1 MNFSPVLSRDF
12 LRLGRFSVLLAPA
25 DRSGVWKQN
34 YPRKISTQKVRIIK
48 FNFYF
53 YEVWV
58 KAYFGVILS
67 LAIATN
73 KISSL
78 GISDFFFFGP
88 DWLRFSFKLLHTLP
102 FDHSNKSSPMLFG
115 FHLEEAFSPW
125 YFNLCSISILISAK
139 SAKST
144 WRPYLQSQ
152 HEAFSCQRPRRWWRH
167 IVSKRKNMADPLY
180 CICRQTYDPSQF
192 MIQCDSCEEWY
203 HGRLAWLLLKLSVLK
218 NW

>member
-12 LRLGRFSVLLAPA
+12 LRLGRFSDLLAPA

-78 GISDFFFFGP
+78 GLSDFFF
-88 DWLRFSFKLLHTLP
+88 
-102 FDHSNKSSPMLFG
+102 
-115 FHLEEAFSPW
+115 
-125 YFNLCSISILISAK
+125 SA
-139 SAKST
+139 
-144 WRPYLQSQ
+144 
-152 HEAFSCQRPRRWWRH
+152 
-167 IVSKRKNMADPLY
+167 
-180 CICRQTYDPSQF
+180 QT
-192 MIQCDSCEEWY
+192 
-203 HGRLAWLLLKLSVLK
+203 G
-218 NW
+218 